1 VTNAEA
7 LWRAFAAARGHR
19 IIDEPAWLAVDAG
32 KDMGGTRVIVRGP

>member
-1 VTNAEA
+1 MTNAEA